1 MVWGRNIRLKNIG
14 WSGSWISGA
23 YNQYA
28 TATRPYMFGWVGFGV
43 GWPYADKAEIGL
55 RSSWLKERLTLDF
68 SFYSNRDKDLLVK
81 IPVAHEFGYTGQYK
95 QRYGDYEPRSGTVSF
110 RKVG

>member
-1 MVWGRNIRLKNIG
+1 MGYPDWIYLVHGHVSGAIFHPIVMVWGPQYTSENIG

-68 SFYSNRDKDLLVK
+68 SF
-81 IPVAHEFGYTGQYK
+81 IPIAT
-95 QRYGDYEPRSGTVSF
+95 RICW
-110 RKVG
+110 